1 MTLDGHRA
9 DYVDSPIYLY
19 ADGRGK
25 LTRFPKATCD
35 GQLVAN
41 KRPDG
46 SLEVIPVGQ
55 AKVLAVL
62 LGGKAAK
69 AVALDAEGR
78 TIGPAATRLS
88 RGLVHIT
95 PVPKAFSY
103 VLTPGASPDVT
114 LKSDRDRVIPGETVT
129 IRGKQTHTY
138 QVPADAKPG
147 SLLWHQAE
155 GAWIDFRVVPLV
167 ETTLQVNEG
176 LRLALTPNISSP
188 LKGELTLSGAA
199 RPVALNPGTEEV
211 ISFPLRLE
219 KEEVRNVPLVVTADG
234 LRCERTWWL
243 KAEESIATVAAAI
256 EQFRGGECLRK
267 GKERAFAAKTGAHAH
282 WTDYACGGVT
292 RRCVFMH
299 PPYMGG
305 VGYTF
310 AVFEPVDLPKAWPT
324 AFRCLIGKGDGSDP
338 GDGILFRIAVVDAKG
353 KETIA
358 AEKQWIKHAWT
369 PLEADLSRWTGQRV
383 QIKLTADVGPKD
395 NSSGDWAAWADV
407 KLESL
412 RPVLTAS
419 IHDAPVSLARQPGPH
434 SVANL
439 TVDDLRKARRAV
451 LHFQGKGL
459 GHSSPYISVA
469 RLNDMRLGE
478 LPAAGGDEVHGVW
491 ADASVEMPAEAI
503 AALGEWNRLV
513 IDNPGNDS
521 FAVRGFWI
529 ELELADGRKASSDIT
544 ATSYTQPPEW
554 PYGEGER
561 VAAGKPIEMT
571 LRFRVK

>member
-1 MTLDGHRA
+1 
-9 DYVDSPIYLY
+9 
-19 ADGRGK
+19 
-25 LTRFPKATCD
+25 
-35 GQLVAN
+35 
-41 KRPDG
+41 
-46 SLEVIPVGQ
+46 LEVIPVDRC
-55 AKVLAVL
+55 KVFAASLD
-62 LGGKAAK
+62 GKDATAM
-69 AVALDAEGR
+69 ALDAER
-78 TIGPAATRLS
+78 QPIGPAATRFS

-103 VLTPGASPDVT
+103 IVTPQAAPAYR
-114 LKSDRDRVIPGETVT
+114 LECNRDEVIPGETVT
-129 IRGKQTHTY
+129 IHGKEKHAFH
-138 QVPADAKPG
+138 VPPDAKIG

-155 GAWIDFRVVPLV
+155 GKWIDFTVVPLV
-167 ETTLQVNEG
+167 EATLQLADG
-176 LRLALTPNISSP
+176 LRLVINANVAQRVDAKVTIADEGRDVALTPGP
-188 LKGELTLSGAA
+188 PWEHPADVVT
-199 RPVALNPGTEEV
+199 
-211 ISFPLRLE
+211 FPLILN
-219 KEEVRNVPLVVTADG
+219 KEEVRKLPLVVTSGG

-243 KAEESIATVAAAI
+243 KAEESVATVAAAF
-256 EQFRGGECLRK
+256 EQFKGGECLRK

-353 KETIA
+353 KETIV

-383 QIKLTADVGPKD
+383 QIKLIADVGPKD
-395 NSSGDWAAWADV
+395 NSSGDWAAWAEL

-434 SVANL
+434 PVADL

-469 RLNDMRLGE
+469 RLNDVRLGE

-491 ADASVEMPAEAI
+491 ADGSLEMPSGAV
-503 AALGEWNRLV
+503 AALGEWNRLA

-521 FAVRGFWI
+521 FAVRRFWI
-529 ELELADGRKASSDIT
+529 ELELSDGRKASSDVT
-544 ATSYTQPPEW
+544 ATAFTQPAEW

-561 VAAGKPIEMT
+561 VPFGKPIEMT
-571 LRFRVK
+571 IRFRVRQQ